1 MLNILSKK
9 LALMSPPKKKLKRS
23 VKISN
28 HRTSISLE
36 KEFWLELISAS
47 KKLNL
52 SLNKLITIIDEERL
66 SNNIGLSSATRVWI
80 LKWVK
85 KNK

>member
-1 MLNILSKK
+1 MLPQKKNI
-9 LALMSPPKKKLKRS
+9 KRS

-36 KEFWLELISAS
+36 KEFWLELVSAS
-47 KKLNL
+47 KKLNI
-52 SLNKLITIIDEERL
+52 SLNKLITIIDKERL

-80 LKWVK
+80 LNWVK
-85 KNK
+85 INK

>member
-1 MLNILSKK
+1 MF
-9 LALMSPPKKKLKRS
+9 PPQKKLKRS

-52 SLNKLITIIDEERL
+52 SLNKLITIIDGERL

>member
-1 MLNILSKK
+1 MFPQKK
-9 LALMSPPKKKLKRS
+9 NLKRS

-52 SLNKLITIIDEERL
+52 SLNKLITIIDGERL

>member
-1 MLNILSKK
+1 MLPK
-9 LALMSPPKKKLKRS
+9 KKKLKRS

-52 SLNKLITIIDEERL
+52 SLNKLITIIDGERL